1 MADNRYI
8 CIHGHF
14 YQPPR
19 ENAWLEVIEIQD
31 SAHPYHDW
39 NERISA
45 ECYAPNTAS
54 RILDKVGGVI
64 KNISNN
70 YSRISFNFGPT
81 LLSWMELYDKDTY
94 KAVLDAD
101 KESIKNFEGHG
112 SAMAQ
117 VFNHMILPLANRRD
131 KETQVIWGI
140 RDFERRFKR
149 KPEGMWL
156 AESAVDTESLEILAE
171 QGILFTVL
179 APRQAKATRKIG
191 EPEWNSVNDQ
201 TVDTRKAY
209 RCNLPS
215 GKSIT
220 LFFYDGNI
228 AQGVAFNGLLYDGRQ
243 FAERIFKGF
252 NDDDHSPQLVNIAT
266 DGETYGHHHKSGDM
280 ALAFCLDYIEK
291 NEGVTLTNYGA
302 FMARFAP
309 VHEAQIIENS
319 SWSCVHGVE
328 RWRSNCGCNGGKAGY
343 TQTWRKPLRESL
355 DWLRDTLAEIF
366 EHEGSK
372 LFRDPWESRNEY
384 IKVILRR
391 SEETVKRFIKGHAV
405 ADVDVN
411 KALRLMELQRHAML
425 MYTSCGWF
433 FDEISGIETVQVI
446 QYACRAIQ
454 LSKQLIDQDLEAEFL
469 TRLEQAPSNVAEYKN
484 GANVYRKLVLPSKT
498 NLTRVGMH
506 YAVSSIFEE
515 EPENLPLFNYKAS
528 NEFFVKKEA
537 GEQKLVLG
545 ITKVQSLV
553 TRSEKRFSFAVIY
566 LGKHDLIG
574 NLSLDIELDK
584 FASMQFRMV
593 DAFEDGR
600 LGDVISIMQTYF
612 GPEKYSIWS
621 LFKEEK
627 RKILDTIARQGL
639 EDIESSLRR
648 TYNRDYPLVNALSN
662 NDIPIP
668 NAYKTTFEY
677 ILNADLLK
685 CFQPERI
692 NIKTLERIVGEL
704 ARWSLKIEDPGKVER
719 IAGESIYKELQR
731 VTTERDNVKR
741 IQRLNR
747 LFPILEKFKLEPNLY
762 LSQNLYFQMSLEH
775 KEGKGTVLSP
785 EWLEQFSVLGD
796 NLGVKVE

>member
-1 MADNRYI
+1 MTSTKYI

-54 RILDKVGGVI
+54 RILDKEGGVI
-64 KNISNN
+64 KNITNN

-81 LLSWMELYDKDTY
+81 LLSWMEIYDKEAY
-94 KAVLDAD
+94 EGILEAD
-101 KESIKNFEGHG
+101 KESIERFGHG

-117 VFNHMILPLANRRD
+117 VFNHMIMPLANRKD

-140 RDFERRFKR
+140 RDFEKRFKR

-156 AESAVDTESLEILAE
+156 AETAVDTESLEILAE
-171 QGILFTVL
+171 QGISFTVL
-179 APRQAKATRKIG
+179 APRQAKAIRKIG
-191 EPEWNSVNDQ
+191 STDWKEVNDQ
-201 TVDTRKAY
+201 TVDTKKAY

-228 AQGVAFNGLLYDGRQ
+228 SQSVAFNGLLNDGKR
-243 FAERIFKGF
+243 FAEHLI
-252 NDDDHSPQLVNIAT
+252 NPIDMDDDSEQLVHIAT
-266 DGETYGHHHKSGDM
+266 DGETYGHHHKHGEM
-280 ALAFCLDYIEK
+280 ALAFALDHIEK
-291 NEGVTLTNYGA
+291 QEDISLINYAA
-302 FMARFAP
+302 FAAKFP
-309 VHEAQIIENS
+309 PQQEAQIIENS

-328 RWRSNCGCNGGKAGY
+328 RWRENCGCNSGKPGY
-343 TQTWRKPLRESL
+343 TQTWRKPLRDAL
-355 DWLRDTLAEIF
+355 DWLRDTLSVIF
-366 EHEGSK
+366 EQEGK
-372 LFRDPWESRNEY
+372 KHFTDPWEARNEY
-384 IKVILRR
+384 IKVVLKR
-391 SEETVKRFIKGHAV
+391 SDETVRRFMKSQAV
-405 ADVDVN
+405 TDVDVN
-411 KALRLMELQRHAML
+411 KALRLMEMQRHAML

-454 LSKQLIDQDLEAEFL
+454 LSKQLTDQDLEAEFL
-469 TRLEQAPSNVAEYKN
+469 ARLELAPSNVPAYEN

-515 EPENLPLFNYKAS
+515 EPENLPLFNYKAT

-537 GEQKLVLG
+537 GEQKLVTG

-553 TRSEKRFSFAVIY
+553 TRSEKKFAFAVIY

-584 FASMQFRMV
+584 FFGMQFRMV
-593 DAFEDGR
+593 NAFEEGR

-612 GPEKYSIWS
+612 GPDKYSIWS

-627 RKILDTIARQGL
+627 RKILDTIARQGM

-648 TYNRDYPLVNALSN
+648 TYNRDYPLVNALAN

-668 NAYKTTFEY
+668 KAYKTTFEY

-704 ARWSLKIEDPGKVER
+704 DRWSLKIEDTGRVER
-719 IAGESIYKELQR
+719 IAGESIFKELKR
-731 VTTERDNVKR
+731 VRAERENVKR
-741 IQRLNR
+741 IERLNR
-747 LFPILEKFKLEPNLY
+747 LFPILEKFKMEPNLHQ
-762 LSQNLYFQMSLEH
+762 SQNLYFEMSLEN
-775 KEGKGTVLSP
+775 KEKKPSELDE
-785 EWLEQFSVLGD
+785 EWMKQFYLLGD